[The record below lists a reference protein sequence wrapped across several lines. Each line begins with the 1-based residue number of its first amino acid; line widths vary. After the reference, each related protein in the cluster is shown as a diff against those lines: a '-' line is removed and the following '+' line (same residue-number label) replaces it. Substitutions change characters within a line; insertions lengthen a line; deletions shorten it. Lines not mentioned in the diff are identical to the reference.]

1 MTRPRVL
8 VSAVRL
14 TDGDPARRSG
24 NYYLAINLIRA
35 LARHEDIDLSVL
47 ADEDSIDDL
56 GDLLP
61 GERLEQVAIRGNV
74 VRRDLAIASAV
85 YKLRP
90 ALFHKPTGALPT
102 IPLPC
107 ATLSGIADLNFATL
121 PMRLD
126 KRLYKE
132 VTHRW
137 TAAFADHIVCISEF
151 TRQEVITYLKPDPSR
166 VSVIHLGSN
175 PLTGDDDGLGARL
188 RTNGSFW
195 VAFAHHAHKNL
206 ETLLRALAVNRQR
219 AGARIRLAVIGEGPY
234 VSSALQS
241 LAHTLNVSDDVTF
254 LGKVPAGS
262 LRGLYQ
268 HSEGLLF
275 PSHYEGFGLP
285 ILEAMSLGSPV
296 VCSNVCAMPEVAG
309 DAAVLVAPTDVDAI
323 LAGVAVLR
331 SPARDGFVE
340 RGLTRSRQFTWER
353 AAGETVSLYRRML
366 ATAQPAQTAA

>member
-14 TDGDPARRSG
+14 TDGSPVRRSG

-35 LARHEDIDLSVL
+35 LARHEEIDLSVL
-47 ADEDSIDDL
+47 ADDDSIDDL
-56 GDLLP
+56 AGVIP
-61 GERLEQVAIRGNV
+61 ARRLERVSIRGNV

-85 YKLRP
+85 YRIRP
-90 ALFHKPTGALPT
+90 AVYHKPTGALPT
-102 IPLPC
+102 VPLPC
-107 ATLSGIADLNFATL
+107 PTVSGIADLNFATL

-137 TAAFADHIVCISEF
+137 TARYADHIVCISEY
-151 TRQEVITYLKPDPSR
+151 TRQEVLAYLRPDPAR

-188 RTNGSFW
+188 KAAGSFW

-206 ETLLRALAVNRQR
+206 ETLLRALAVNRHR
-219 AGARIRLAVIGEGPY
+219 GGAQFRLAVVGEGPY
-234 VSSALQS
+234 VSDGMRT
-241 LAHTLNVSDDVTF
+241 LAQTLSVSDDVSF
-254 LGKVPAGS
+254 VGKVAAGS

-285 ILEAMSLGSPV
+285 ILEAMRLGCPV
-296 VCSNVCAMPEVAG
+296 VCSNVGAMPEVAG
-309 DAAVLVAPTDVDAI
+309 DAAVLVPPTDVEAI
-323 LAGVAVLR
+323 LAAVTALR
-331 SPARDGFVE
+331 GPARHGLVE
-340 RGLTRSRQFTWER
+340 RGLVRSQQFTWER
-353 AAGETVSLYRRML
+353 AAAETVGLYRRML
-366 ATAQPAQTAA
+366 AGRSAHAAA